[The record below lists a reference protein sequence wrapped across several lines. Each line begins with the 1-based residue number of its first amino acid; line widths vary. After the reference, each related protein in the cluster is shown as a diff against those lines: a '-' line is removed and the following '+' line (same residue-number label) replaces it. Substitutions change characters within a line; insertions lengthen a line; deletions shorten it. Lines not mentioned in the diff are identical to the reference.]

1 VGATISILSLK
12 SPVVNVRILM
22 VAEHIAWVEENFWG
36 LKNKLKESPHSMVY
50 GTMFTYTTYHLE
62 YIPKYL

>member
-1 VGATISILSLK
+1 
-12 SPVVNVRILM
+12 M